1 MVTQRGGIRVLL
13 VDDHRILREG
23 LRSCLQSIPNIEV
36 VGEACNGEEAMSCI
50 GHLQPQVVLMDINMP
65 KMDGVTATRLMTGR
79 YPDVAVV
86 GLSITEDRHNKVAMK
101 RAGAFGVMTKG
112 KQSVDE
118 LCREIEKAAATMS
131 LISGLRKKA
140 EIEPRSNTKQQRDD
154 DDQSIWH

>member
-1 MVTQRGGIRVLL
+1 MVTQRSGIRVLL

-23 LRSCLQSIPNIEV
+23 LRSCLQSVPNIEV
-36 VGEACNGEEAMSCI
+36 VGEACNGEEAIPCI
-50 GHLQPQVVLMDINMP
+50 GNLQPQVVVMDISMP
-65 KMDGVTATRLMTGR
+65 KMDGITATRLMTGR

-86 GLSITEDRHNKVAMK
+86 GLSITEDRYNKVAMK

-131 LISGLRKKA
+131 LISDLRKKA
-140 EIEPRSNTKQQRDD
+140 EINRA
-154 DDQSIWH
+154 

>member
-1 MVTQRGGIRVLL
+1 MVPQRSGIRVLL

-23 LRSCLQSIPNIEV
+23 LRSCLKSIRNIEV
-36 VGEACNGEEAMSCI
+36 VGEACNGEEAMRCVEK
-50 GHLQPQVVLMDINMP
+50 LQPHVVVMDINMP

-86 GLSITEDRHNKVAMK
+86 GLSITEDRFNNVAMK

-118 LCREIEKAAATMS
+118 LCREIEKAATTIAI
-131 LISGLRKKA
+131 ISHLRKRA
-140 EIEPRSNTKQQRDD
+140 EISSTQAY
-154 DDQSIWH
+154 

>member
-1 MVTQRGGIRVLL
+1 MVTQRSGIRVLL

-23 LRSCLQSIPNIEV
+23 LRSCLQSVPNIEV

-50 GHLQPQVVLMDINMP
+50 GTLQPQVVVMDISMP

-86 GLSITEDRHNKVAMK
+86 GLSITEDRHTQVAMK

-118 LCREIEKAAATMS
+118 LGREIEKAAATMS
-131 LISGLRKKA
+131 LISDLRKKA
-140 EIEPRSNTKQQRDD
+140 EINRA
-154 DDQSIWH
+154 

>member
-1 MVTQRGGIRVLL
+1 MATQRSGIRVLL

-23 LRSCLQSIPNIEV
+23 LRSCLKSVPNIEV
-36 VGEACNGEEAMSCI
+36 VGEACNGEEAIRCI
-50 GHLQPQVVLMDINMP
+50 GNLQPQVVVMDISMP
-65 KMDGVTATRLMTGR
+65 KMDGITATRLMTGR

-86 GLSITEDRHNKVAMK
+86 GLSITEDRYNKVAMK

-131 LISGLRKKA
+131 LISDLRKKA
-140 EIEPRSNTKQQRDD
+140 EIHRA
-154 DDQSIWH
+154 

>member
-23 LRSCLQSIPNIEV
+23 LRSCLKSVPNIEV
-36 VGEACNGEEAMSCI
+36 VGEASNGEEAMSCVEK
-50 GHLQPQVVLMDINMP
+50 LQPQVVVMDINMP

-79 YPDVAVV
+79 YPNVAVV
-86 GLSITEDRHNKVAMK
+86 GLSITEDRHNNVAMK

-118 LCREIEKAAATMS
+118 LCREIEKAADTMS
-131 LISGLRKKA
+131 LIFHVRKNDSRLPDGGIK
-140 EIEPRSNTKQQRDD
+140 
-154 DDQSIWH
+154 

>member
-1 MVTQRGGIRVLL
+1 MVTQRSGIRVLL

-23 LRSCLQSIPNIEV
+23 LRSCLKSVPNIEV
-36 VGEACNGEEAMSCI
+36 VGEACNGEEAMMCI
-50 GHLQPQVVLMDINMP
+50 GKLQPQVVVMDINMP

-86 GLSITEDRHNKVAMK
+86 GLSIADDRYNKVAME

-131 LISGLRKKA
+131 FISNLRRKA
-140 EIEPRSNTKQQRDD
+140 LTHTHAAIGGRD
-154 DDQSIWH
+154 